1 MLSFF
6 AIYTAKATKQTL
18 PFREKRLVSV
28 LPGWLSYFSVSDN
41 GPGIP
46 KTSREDVFRRFYRM
60 DSSRKDKQHFGLGLS
75 IARKIVSLHGGTIAV
90 SETPGGGATFTIVL
104 PIHFPA

>member
-1 MLSFF
+1 MQKTQSG
-6 AIYTAKATKQTL
+6 KQADGKL
-18 PFREKRLVSV
+18 C
-28 LPGWLSYFSVSDN
+28 FSVSDN

-75 IARKIVSLHGGTIAV
+75 IAREIVSLHGGTIAV

-104 PIHFPA
+104 PISFPA